1 MAAAAGPY
9 RRGGDVSCVQLWNR
23 HDRAGIGGRRATRHR
38 HIAGGRPGG
47 ARDRRGS
54 LRNSRRRHRL
64 SGAPRQPIVILI
76 SGRGS
81 NMRALI
87 ERSNAADAAYTV
99 ASVISDRAD
108 AGGLEVAR
116 QLGVAAR
123 ALPRPAGSG
132 RTDYDR
138 LLAAAISEY
147 SPALIVLAGFMRIL
161 SGEFVERFAGRI
173 LNIHPSLLPK
183 YSGLHTHR
191 RVLEAREAEHGV
203 TVHFVTEEL
212 DGGPPVLQARVP
224 VLPGDTETTL
234 SQRVLIQ
241 EHIIYPL
248 AVNWFCQGRLRCE
261 AGRARLDGRPLEE
274 PVQISDLSPE
284 RPS

>member
-1 MAAAAGPY
+1 
-9 RRGGDVSCVQLWNR
+9 
-23 HDRAGIGGRRATRHR
+23 
-38 HIAGGRPGG
+38 
-47 ARDRRGS
+47 
-54 LRNSRRRHRL
+54 L
-64 SGAPRQPIVILI
+64 SETQRQPIVILI

-81 NMRALI
+81 NMRAII
-87 ERSNAADAAYTV
+87 ERSQATDAAYRV

-108 AGGLEVAR
+108 AGGLEAAA
-116 QLGVAAR
+116 QLGVEAR
-123 ALPRPAGSG
+123 ALPRPTGSE
-132 RTDYDR
+132 RADYDR
-138 LLAAAISEY
+138 LLAAMISGY

-161 SGEFVERFAGRI
+161 SAEFVARFAGRI

-183 YSGLHTHR
+183 YAGLHTHR

-224 VLPGDTETTL
+224 VLPGDTEATL
-234 SQRVLIQ
+234 SERVLVQ

-261 AGRARLDGRPLEE
+261 AGKARLDGRLLSE
-274 PVQISDLSPE
+274 PVQISDASPE

>member
-1 MAAAAGPY
+1 
-9 RRGGDVSCVQLWNR
+9 
-23 HDRAGIGGRRATRHR
+23 
-38 HIAGGRPGG
+38 
-47 ARDRRGS
+47 
-54 LRNSRRRHRL
+54 L
-64 SGAPRQPIVILI
+64 SGTPRQPIVILI

-87 ERSNAADAAYTV
+87 ERSQAADAAYSV
-99 ASVISDRAD
+99 ASVLSDRAD
-108 AGGLEVAR
+108 AGGLAIAR
-116 QLGVAAR
+116 HLGAEAR
-123 ALPRPAGSG
+123 AVPRATGSE
-132 RTDYDR
+132 RADYDR
-138 LLAAAISEY
+138 ILAAVIMEY

-161 SGEFVERFAGRI
+161 SAEFVKRFAGRI

-183 YSGLHTHR
+183 YAGMHTHR

-224 VLPGDTETTL
+224 ILPGDTETTL
-234 SQRVLIQ
+234 SQRVLRQ

-261 AGRARLDGRPLEE
+261 AGRVLLDGRPLNE
-274 PVQISDLSPE
+274 PVQISDASAEKSL
-284 RPS
+284 

>member
-1 MAAAAGPY
+1 
-9 RRGGDVSCVQLWNR
+9 
-23 HDRAGIGGRRATRHR
+23 
-38 HIAGGRPGG
+38 
-47 ARDRRGS
+47 
-54 LRNSRRRHRL
+54 L
-64 SGAPRQPIVILI
+64 SSAPRQPIVILI

-87 ERSNAADAAYTV
+87 ERSQAPDAAYTV
-99 ASVISDRAD
+99 VSVISDRAD

-116 QLGVAAR
+116 QLGVVAR
-123 ALPRPAGSG
+123 ALPRPAGSERAG
-132 RTDYDR
+132 YDR
-138 LLAAAISEY
+138 VLAAAISEY
-147 SPALIVLAGFMRIL
+147 SPSLIVLAGFMRIL

-183 YSGLHTHR
+183 YAGLHTHR

-203 TVHFVTEEL
+203 TVHFVTEQL

-274 PVQISDLSPE
+274 PVQISSLRPE
-284 RPS
+284 TTS